1 MANRYAVDDANDTNG
16 ARTNPNPNLMN
27 IVQPAAFAEVED
39 APPDQRE
46 LDLRQLEHQVP
57 DTTRG
62 RIEWAYA
69 YSNEDVVRALSLVRM
84 SCILTDRDAMIGFI
98 MAQHVDAQRI
108 EAEASYDL
116 YYADVTEAV
125 IEMVRVINVRG
136 NKVQLGARGVQ
147 ALRLRT
153 VCRLGTLYRAR
164 YDIAPGQ
171 SVLIID
177 TMARDA
183 VSSLQPVEDA
193 LGRRMGLSDRSFA
206 HIISNGETVESRSEA
221 DAQSEEDEE
230 YEEPEEAEEA
240 EEEGDDEEALGSTMW
255 PFTSTDGAHWRHTR
269 AGGWVSDR
277 HGAVLSG
284 VTPTRPP
291 PPMSVA
297 DRLRRRFALAA
308 DDAPASADADD
319 AANYEF
325 QWARLPRFMPRL
337 ALNDVHAAQ
346 PRLWADRNVAQP
358 APRLLVV
365 PSASLV
371 EEEHAAEMES
381 WAVNQRARDSEL
393 NQQRI
398 RFAHNWRDGP
408 VVVRNHI
415 RTLLTQTLQA
425 HTDRERL
432 LGYRFELDRTWSE
445 VLRTVRSW
453 DTPQDFQETI
463 GEEEANGGRQ
473 FYADDPIESVSE
485 WSSGSESDTDLMPV
499 RLTSASSSDNES
511 VASEDA
517 GSHVTRRVTRLGH
530 GEGTTGQ
537 PSGRSR
543 AATFHRE
550 QIKNHLRSVQER
562 VDAEVGR
569 ATEGD
574 TFSEGGYLG
583 IMNSIKRIWEAVDHA
598 FIE

>member
-1 MANRYAVDDANDTNG
+1 MANRYVEDDTNDANG
-16 ARTNPNPNLMN
+16 ARTNPNPNMMN
-27 IVQPAAFAEVED
+27 IVQPAAFAEVAD

-57 DTTRG
+57 DATRG
-62 RIEWAYA
+62 RVARAYA

-84 SCILTDRDAMIGFI
+84 SCILTDRDAMIEFI

-116 YYADVTEAV
+116 HYADVTEAV
-125 IEMVRVINVRG
+125 IEMVRLINVRG

-147 ALRLRT
+147 LLRLRT

-164 YDIAPGQ
+164 YHIAPGQ

-193 LGRRMGLSDRSFA
+193 HDRRMGLSDRSFA
-206 HIISNGETVESRSEA
+206 HIISDGETVEWVTMESRSEV
-221 DAQSEEDEE
+221 DARHAEVDARRAEA
-230 YEEPEEAEEA
+230 EEAEEA

-284 VTPTRPP
+284 VTPTRPRGAT
-291 PPMSVA
+291 SVA

-308 DDAPASADADD
+308 DDAPDAPDAPASADPDD

-325 QWARLPRFMPRL
+325 EWAQLPRFHRF
-337 ALNDVHAAQ
+337 ALNDVHA
-346 PRLWADRNVAQP
+346 AQP

-371 EEEHAAEMES
+371 EEQRAAEMES

-393 NQQRI
+393 NQQRL

-425 HTDRERL
+425 HTDHERL
-432 LGYRFELDRTWSE
+432 LGYRFELNHTWSE
-445 VLRTVRSW
+445 VLRAVRSW
-453 DTPQDFQETI
+453 DAPHDVQEAM
-463 GEEEANGGRQ
+463 GEEDTNGGRQ

-485 WSSGSESDTDLMPV
+485 WSSESDSDTDLMPV
-499 RLTSASSSDNES
+499 RLASASSSDSES
-511 VASEDA
+511 VASGDA
-517 GSHVTRRVTRLGH
+517 GGRVAPRATRLGN
-530 GEGTTGQ
+530 GAGTTGQ

-598 FIE
+598 FVV